1 MGIRGVIMKNKFINN
16 RITFSK
22 CNNKKYYKNNK
33 EIIIDDE
40 SINEDIFNRFISE
53 EIFNSMGPFDNIIL
67 LVGAGASVVG
77 KKDKNYG
84 HTVDMLGDEIKSQLK
99 EPEYFTVDNLIYMCK
114 YNKNSVDTFNLE
126 DFLSQL
132 QSFSQFVSKEDE
144 NKFTISFNKIIEII
158 KEKTSY
164 DYDESKFKHGVLIN
178 QLTNLHTTPNRL
190 SVVTTNYDIVVEE
203 SAYSLNYTVFDG
215 FTFAHTPVF
224 DIDMFEWNLS
234 KPIAEVKSQK
244 ESYKKNVI
252 NLLKIHGSLTW
263 ERHNNNIIRK
273 SKEDVNNPIM
283 VFPSA
288 NKYMQSY
295 EKPYF
300 DLFSKFQ
307 SLLRKSNT
315 VLITSGF
322 SFADNHI
329 SQMIIQAIKTNP
341 SLTLLVTDY
350 NIEPK
355 PPNDNWEELIKLMKS
370 DYNISFLQATM
381 NDDLTKFFARG
392 EYSD

>member
-1 MGIRGVIMKNKFINN
+1 MNNKFISNKV
-16 RITFSK
+16 IFSK
-22 CNNKKYYKNNK
+22 DDNNKYYKNKK
-33 EIIIDDE
+33 ELLDNDE
-40 SINEDIFNRFISE
+40 SIND
-53 EIFNSMGPFDNIIL
+53 EIFNKFISNEIFNFMNPFDNIIL

-77 KKDKNYG
+77 NKDKNYG
-84 HTVDMLGDEIKSQLK
+84 YTVDMLGEEIKHQLQ
-99 EPEYFTVDNLIYMCK
+99 EPNYFTLDNLTLMCK
-114 YNKNSVDTFNLE
+114 YNQNTEENFNLE

-132 QSFSQFVSKEDE
+132 QSFSTFVSDEDQPKFNSSY
-144 NKFTISFNKIIEII
+144 NKMIEII

-178 QLTNLHTTPNRL
+178 QLTNLHKAPNRL

-215 FTFAHTPVF
+215 FTFAHTPIF
-224 DIDMFEWNLS
+224 DIDMFEWYLS
-234 KPIAEVKSQK
+234 KPISEVRSQK
-244 ESYKKNVI
+244 ESYKKNVL

-263 ERHNNNIIRK
+263 ERQNNHIIRK
-273 SKEDVNNPIM
+273 NKGEVLNPIM
-283 VFPSA
+283 IFPSS

-300 DLFSKFQ
+300 DLFTKFQ

-350 NIEPK
+350 IIEPEN
-355 PPNDNWEELIKLMKS
+355 PNENWQELLKLMKS

-381 NDDLTKFFARG
+381 NNDLTDFFSRG
-392 EYSD
+392 DNSD

>member
-1 MGIRGVIMKNKFINN
+1 MNNKFISKSV
-16 RITFSK
+16 IFSK
-22 CNNKKYYKNNK
+22 DDSNKYYKDEK
-33 EIIIDDE
+33 ELLDKDE
-40 SINEDIFNRFISE
+40 SINEDIFNKLIAN
-53 EIFNSMGPFDNIIL
+53 EIFAFMGPFDNIIL

-77 KKDKNYG
+77 NKDKNYG
-84 HTVDMLGDEIKSQLK
+84 YTVDMLGEEIRNQLQ
-99 EPEYFTVDNLIYMCK
+99 EPYCFTLDKLTSMCK
-114 YNKNSVDTFNLE
+114 YSQSSEDYFNLE

-132 QSFSQFVSKEDE
+132 QSFSPFVSGNDKS
-144 NKFTISFNKIIEII
+144 KFNNSFKKIIEII

-178 QLTNLHTTPNRL
+178 QLTNLHKAPNRL

-215 FTFAHTPVF
+215 FTFAHTPIF
-224 DIDMFEWNLS
+224 DIDMFEWHLS
-234 KPIAEVKSQK
+234 KPISEVRSQK
-244 ESYKKNVI
+244 ESYKKNVL

-263 ERHNNNIIRK
+263 ERQNNNIIRK
-273 SKEDVNNPIM
+273 NKGEVINPIM
-283 VFPSA
+283 IFPSS

-300 DLFSKFQ
+300 DLFTKFQ

-350 NIEPK
+350 IIEPEQ
-355 PPNDNWEELIKLMKS
+355 PNENWQELLKLMKS

-381 NDDLTKFFARG
+381 NNDLTYFFSRG
-392 EYSD
+392 ENSD